1 MNKTDEFFRTIFLKK
16 IEECAQPFIV
26 KNNFKIGSGEITE
39 VEIAFIN
46 ENFKKWF
53 GEIIEEPKPKGTLFI
68 GKLKRKTRESIISEE
83 EINKPVFFSDIFD
96 KLKKQPNGE
105 KGELI
110 TKRFTFRTNIFFVG
124 LKKGDKK
131 TTCFVFV
138 TWNKEGWNIVAK
150 EIDFLSYE
158 KKLTKGSLIFCR
170 R

>member
-1 MNKTDEFFRTIFLKK
+1 MNKTDEFFKTIFFKE
-16 IEECAQPFIV
+16 IEECTQPFIV

-53 GEIIEEPKPKGTLFI
+53 GKTIEEQRPKGTLFI
-68 GKLKRKTRESIISEE
+68 GKLKGKTRESFMSEE

-110 TKRFTFRTNIFFVG
+110 TKRFTFKTNIFFVG
-124 LKKGDKK
+124 LKKGSGE
-131 TTCFVFV
+131 TACFVFV
-138 TWNKEGWNIVAK
+138 TWNKDGWNIVAK
-150 EIDFLSYE
+150 EIDFFSYK
-158 KKLTKGSLIFCR
+158 KKLAKGSLIFYR